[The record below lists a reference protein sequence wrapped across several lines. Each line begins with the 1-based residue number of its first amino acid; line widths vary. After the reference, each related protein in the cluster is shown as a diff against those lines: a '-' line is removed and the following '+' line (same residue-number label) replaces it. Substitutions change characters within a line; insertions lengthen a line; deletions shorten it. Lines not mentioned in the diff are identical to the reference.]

1 MFGVDHM
8 YSKSSTTTTTT
19 VRSPSACDSRK
30 RERSSP
36 TGKTPQQPSKIGS
49 AVLPIQKKNIPW
61 TEAEKEFFKLYVHE
75 MPRGVKETM
84 TEYWQKCSVAMNT
97 KYPRGMRNGL
107 SCKAL
112 SQRLFV
118 TPSTSNQI
126 SSVASL
132 DDTDIAA
139 GFHMLSTDIG
149 TPVTRDVETQTTLSF
164 PVNTDRGSYKDGGWL
179 FMEPKKQ
186 LQPDASVGADYMNRI
201 ALKRLRQY
209 RVISDA
215 EKARLIDVLCYGSSR
230 QFARALMSS
239 SLKEEVKS
247 LFIYDIEMDAR
258 ECSSK
263 SSILCHKQYKDLK
276 EFQWS
281 DILKELVSRQSTLA
295 EVLLAV
301 ALPTGKIGNT
311 KPIEALCPVVGT
323 IYGMLM
329 MQRFHQLSA
338 VQRFITATL
347 ANEQTH
353 QKFCCC
359 SLL

>member
-1 MFGVDHM
+1 
-8 YSKSSTTTTTT
+8 
-19 VRSPSACDSRK
+19 
-30 RERSSP
+30 
-36 TGKTPQQPSKIGS
+36 
-49 AVLPIQKKNIPW
+49 
-61 TEAEKEFFKLYVHE
+61 
-75 MPRGVKETM
+75 
-84 TEYWQKCSVAMNT
+84 
-97 KYPRGMRNGL
+97 
-107 SCKAL
+107 
-112 SQRLFV
+112 
-118 TPSTSNQI
+118 
-126 SSVASL
+126 
-132 DDTDIAA
+132 
-139 GFHMLSTDIG
+139 
-149 TPVTRDVETQTTLSF
+149 
-164 PVNTDRGSYKDGGWL
+164 
-179 FMEPKKQ
+179 
-186 LQPDASVGADYMNRI
+186 
-201 ALKRLRQY
+201 
-209 RVISDA
+209 
-215 EKARLIDVLCYGSSR
+215 
-230 QFARALMSS
+230 MSS

-353 QKFCCC
+353 QKVCNILHF
-359 SLL
+359 LLISFVVSFL